1 MIEEAQNEEE
11 LLISLKNGNREKFA
25 ELVELTSDKIYRL
38 ALKMMS
44 NEQDAEDVLQ
54 ETYIKAFRSLDKF
67 EGKSRLTTWLY
78 RIAVNEALMQLRKKH
93 PLFVPIG
100 EPEES
105 EDGSLPQPV
114 EIVDWCCL
122 PEKEMLSDET
132 KKHLDSAIQKLSP
145 LNRTVFLLR
154 DVSDLSTKEAAEIL
168 ETTESNIKTRL
179 FRARMQLREELSI
192 YFADRV

>member
-1 MIEEAQNEEE
+1 MSEEKQKDEA
-11 LLISLKNGNREKFA
+11 LLIALKKGDREKFA
-25 ELVELTSDKIYRL
+25 ELVELTSDNIYRL

-67 EGKSRLTTWLY
+67 EGKSSLTTWLY
-78 RIAVNEALMQLRKKH
+78 RIAVNESLMQLRKKH

-100 EPEES
+100 EPEENGDS
-105 EDGSLPQPV
+105 SLPQPV

-122 PEKEMLSDET
+122 PEKELLSDET
-132 KKHLDSAIQKLSP
+132 KKHLDEAIKKLSP

-154 DVSDLSTKEAAEIL
+154 DVSDLSTKEAADVL
-168 ETTESNIKTRL
+168 ETTESNVKTRL

>member
-1 MIEEAQNEEE
+1 MINEKQNEEG
-11 LLISLKNGNREKFA
+11 LLIALKKGDREKFA

-67 EGKSRLTTWLY
+67 EGKSSLTTWLY
-78 RIAVNEALMQLRKKH
+78 RIAVNESLMQLRKKH

-105 EDGSLPQPV
+105 EDSSLPQPV

-122 PEKEMLSDET
+122 PEKELLSDET
-132 KKHLDSAIQKLSP
+132 KKHLDEAIQRLSP

-154 DVSDLSTKEAAEIL
+154 DVSDLSTKEAADVL
-168 ETTESNIKTRL
+168 ETTESNVKTRL